1 MNPYCIIPK
10 LVYTSG
16 VYRLVDF
23 IFKVFKCSAYVVFLN
38 STSLIISEIPYLL
51 NKTSLIE
58 SIAKLIRD
66 DVIKRI
72 IPKSVDNS
80 EIGLQIPSIDF
91 IWRLIVQG
99 VMYPPFIIPFHKFLE
114 AFIWMFFESL
124 FHGIKPLLHLAI
136 SLRMISSCCPK
147 FYANLVQFLFKCRN
161 CTFSFFCF

>member
-1 MNPYCIIPK
+1 MFCQPILK
-10 LVYTSG
+10 L
-16 VYRLVDF
+16 D
-23 IFKVFKCSAYVVFLN
+23 
-38 STSLIISEIPYLL
+38 STFSS
-51 NKTSLIE
+51 
-58 SIAKLIRD
+58 
-66 DVIKRI
+66 IKRI

-161 CTFSFFCF
+161 CTFSLSSHTLQEWHEDYSICFNKRFAFAASGVPGFLLTTS